1 MKKWDGRNIM
11 KDKKKFNFNVF
22 IYVYRGFSAKK
33 FRHGLTVI
41 GLTLSITFLILVLS
55 MARGFTL
62 EVESKVYNTI
72 GEVDD
77 STKPGFDNPGKEATE
92 LDREVQKT
100 IILWLI
106 VTSVFIMIASTAIIS
121 NTMYLSVRERR
132 KEIGILKAVGLTDM
146 QVAKIFII
154 ESIWL
159 SVLAWLIALFSGTLL
174 SGNVFNAIYIRG
186 SSPLFF
192 SPAKAMPEILLIA
205 FMITII
211 VGALSALYPALKAA
225 RMDPVSAISPGE

>member
-1 MKKWDGRNIM
+1 MD
-11 KDKKKFNFNVF
+11 DKKFNFNIF

-33 FRHGLTVI
+33 FRHGLTVL
-41 GLTLSITFLILVLS
+41 GLTLAITFLILVLS
-55 MARGFTL
+55 MARGFML
-62 EVESKVYNTI
+62 EVEGGLNNTI
-72 GEVDD
+72 DEVDG
-77 STKPGFDNPGKEATE
+77 TTVPGTDGAGKEATE
-92 LDREVQKT
+92 LDRDVQKT

-106 VTSVFIMIASTAIIS
+106 VTSVFIVIASTAIIS

-132 KEIGILKAVGLTDM
+132 KEIGILKAVGLTDV

-159 SVLAWLIALFSGTLL
+159 CVLAWLIALFLGTII
-174 SGNVFNAIYIRG
+174 SGNVFNALYIKG

-192 SPAKAMPEILLIA
+192 SPARAMPEILLIA
-205 FMITII
+205 FMVTII
-211 VGALSALYPALKAA
+211 VGALSALFPALKAA